1 MHPDVIEAHA
11 LKNVFA
17 YSDQTFLEN
26 SWYNVVSLDKKSGP
40 VLHICPVRMITMKRA
55 LRRYM
60 GLYSTVESKY
70 KNTSIFC
77 VYIYYDVFF
86 YLWFVFCLYLGIRFF
101 ILLYDDVRG
110 NCVVMN
116 LHNKLII

>member
-1 MHPDVIEAHA
+1 VHPDVIEAHA

-17 YSDQTFLEN
+17 YSNQTFLEN

-101 ILLYDDVRG
+101 ILLYDDV
-110 NCVVMN
+110 
-116 LHNKLII
+116 